1 MCVVCNVVDNPY
13 AETLYVV
20 SQTNSGESMMV
31 PIYNNWFEM
40 HTIQVLESFLINAS
54 LLGIIF

>member
-13 AETLYVV
+13 AETLYIA
-20 SQTNSGESMMV
+20 SKTYSGESMMV
-31 PIYNNWFEM
+31 PIYNKWFEM

-54 LLGIIF
+54 LIGIIF

>member
-20 SQTNSGESMMV
+20 SQTNSGESMIV
-31 PIYNNWFEM
+31 PTYNNWFEM
-40 HTIQVLESFLINAS
+40 HTIQVLESFLITAS